1 MARRPERLAWD
12 LDWNLLRTFMV
23 IVEERSITAAA
34 DRLGLKQ
41 PTLSNAL
48 RRIEDRLGRRLIER
62 KPNHFRVTAVGRLL
76 YQECVEMFGTVSR
89 LPILL
94 RDVEDEISGHVAI
107 AVASHVVSPVFDD
120 ALADFHQVHPKASFT
135 ITVSTSQEV
144 ATAVVQKRASFG
156 LCLVHAEDARLAY
169 EVVYREFFG
178 FFCGPKHRLFG
189 RRGLD
194 LADLRGETSVSFQT
208 DHPSDALRRVALLR
222 AQAQLDEGVVG
233 ISSNLEEVRRMIV
246 AGLGLGPLPL
256 HVAARDERDG
266 LLWRLPPYD
275 DPPAVDI
282 YLVTH
287 PQANLNRAE
296 TGLLAL
302 LRRRIATLPLAQRT
316 YGPDPAAAAAG
327 GFPAG
332 SG

>member
-1 MARRPERLAWD
+1 MARRAERLAWD

-23 IVEERSITAAA
+23 IVEEQSITAAA

-48 RRIEDRLGRRLIER
+48 RRLEDRLGRRLIER

-76 YQECVEMFGTVSR
+76 YQECVELFGTVSR

-107 AVASHVVSPVFDD
+107 ALASHVVSPVLDD
-120 ALADFHQVHPKASFT
+120 ALADFHQAHPKASFT
-135 ITVSTSQEV
+135 IAVSTSQDV
-144 ATAVVQKRASFG
+144 ATAVAQKRASFG
-156 LCLVHAEDARLAY
+156 LCLVHTEDPRLTY
-169 EVVYREFFG
+169 EVAYREFFG

-189 RRGLD
+189 RQGLS
-194 LADLRGETSVSFQT
+194 LGDLRGETSVSFQT
-208 DHPSDALRRVALLR
+208 DHPADALRRVALLR

-233 ISSNLEEVRRMIV
+233 VSSSLEEVRRMIV

-282 YLVTH
+282 YLVAH

-296 TGLLAL
+296 AGLLAL

-327 GFPAG
+327 GFPLI
-332 SG
+332 SR